1 LGLRDLL
8 GLLVLTVV
16 DGFVFCGWDV
26 AERAVQAALVPPLDP
41 CQGGQLD
48 LFGGPPGAVA
58 ADPLRLVQ
66 PVDRLGERVVV
77 AVTLEPTEAT
87 APSSARR
94 WVERTARYCPPRSR

>member
-1 LGLRDLL
+1 MEAWTVGLCDLL

-58 ADPLRLVQ
+58 ADQLRLVQ
-66 PVDRLGERVVV
+66 PVDRLGERVGPRRQLHPMPQV
-77 AVTLEPTEAT
+77 
-87 APSSARR
+87 SSGL
-94 WVERTARYCPPRSR
+94 SG